1 MLLLVFHIPLI
12 TTSIPHL
19 SYLFTNKMIIQLSEV
34 HSSLVTLLYFVLY
47 IHIYMYKSFHAT
59 SQFVHNYLILLV
71 PNIII
76 FS

>member
-1 MLLLVFHIPLI
+1 
-12 TTSIPHL
+12 
-19 SYLFTNKMIIQLSEV
+19 MIIQLSEV

-47 IHIYMYKSFHAT
+47 IHIYMYKSFNAT